1 MSVFGGKEDKS
12 PFTAA
17 KIATAIPAAMRPY
30 SMRMPLAAAVR
41 AIQHCAVETDE
52 RGGCNGLFYLSIGR
66 TSSFCQFSV
75 TVNAIYTR
83 NLCCHTEGNEL
94 LGFPVQS
101 SLGIRHGQLFVPMRL
116 QCLVRKCLFKIFRGL
131 LSAGAWLRCQG
142 QQQR

>member
-1 MSVFGGKEDKS
+1 MSVFGGKADKR

-52 RGGCNGLFYLSIGR
+52 RCGCNGLLYLSIGR
-66 TSSFCQFSV
+66 TSGFCQFSV

-83 NLCCHTEGNEL
+83 NLCCHSKANEV

-101 SLGIRHGQLFVPMRL
+101 SRGIHHGQLFVPMRL
-116 QCLVRKCLFKIFRGL
+116 QCLVRKGLFHPCRGL
-131 LSAGAWLRCQG
+131 LSADAWSRCQG